1 MSLKSVQG
9 WWLAGVIVCCG
20 WVSLSGCSSSS
31 PVGAEGQGCFPNDTC
46 NAGLTCASKLCVKLP
61 GGGGGAGGSTSTGG
75 DAGTTST
82 GGAGGAAGGAGGAA
96 GRCAAARRAARAAQ
110 RRARAAPSR
119 ARVVEARAAA
129 WGGSG
134 GASGAGGTLNCNAT
148 STYGPITFASAA
160 QIAVAR
166 GSGPSPDEVDWDA
179 AINTD
184 IMPDVLA
191 MSLVAG
197 IPPFLTGIT
206 TMDAIDLA
214 GQDNYR
220 ACGACVLLVA
230 HADPNQMLLRSGD
243 DYIATSGTLKLT
255 AVPSLPLTAISRVT
269 ATMTNVTFKHVSINP
284 TTGVTTKIDD
294 CTITLSSANL
304 NVIVGPDQ

>member
-1 MSLKSVQG
+1 MSSKSVQG

-61 GGGGGAGGSTSTGG
+61 GGGGGAGGSTSMGG
-75 DAGTTST
+75 NAGTTST
-82 GGAGGAAGGAGGAA
+82 DGAGGSAGGAGGSAGGASGTMGGASGTMGGARGGAGGAVAGAGG
-96 GRCAAARRAARAAQ
+96 GG
-110 RRARAAPSR
+110 
-119 ARVVEARAAA
+119 V
-129 WGGSG
+129 GGSG
-134 GASGAGGTLNCNAT
+134 GASGAGGSLNCNAT

-166 GSGPSPDEVDWDA
+166 GTGPSPDEVDWDA

-184 IMPDVLA
+184 VMPDVLA

-206 TMDAIDLA
+206 AMDAIDLS

-220 ACGACVLLVA
+220 ACGACVLLVT
-230 HADPNQMLLRSGD
+230 HADPNQLLLRSGD

-255 AVPSLPLTAISRVT
+255 AVPSLPLTAISRVI

-284 TTGVTTKIDD
+284 TTGVTTDLDD
-294 CTITLSSANL
+294 CKLTLSSANL